1 MKLKI
6 EKKDVN
12 KYVIIDE
19 NNMLV
24 SCEYIPTL
32 KQAKQEIK
40 DLKQFFNI

>member
-40 DLKQFFNI
+40 DLREFFKL